1 MAVIENGLDAFTE
14 RVVDKRITGYT
25 FDEIAKEMGV
35 PTVEVVKTWKSYVDN
50 RMEMSSEEQFVL
62 MLLRLENFLTKAN
75 ERLTNAKGADDYEL
89 VLKIYDRIEAL
100 LAINK
105 VRKGEAQEALEQL
118 TRQQTQ
124 LILSAMLALKDA
136 FRAEI
141 QSVIDGSKTIKAI
154 RGELVDKYETR
165 FMPLA
170 ITSLSNVGEF
180 NE

>member
-89 VLKIYDRIEAL
+89 VLKRQFAVNWWINTKPGLCPWQL
-100 LAINK
+100 LPFP
-105 VRKGEAQEALEQL
+105 
-118 TRQQTQ
+118 
-124 LILSAMLALKDA
+124 M
-136 FRAEI
+136 
-141 QSVIDGSKTIKAI
+141 
-154 RGELVDKYETR
+154 
-165 FMPLA
+165 
-170 ITSLSNVGEF
+170 
-180 NE
+180 